1 MIGNQKRTT
10 QTVVYL
16 YQNNMALGHEH
27 IKAVYY
33 HPPDRLRVTENFT
46 TNSRQESKN
55 ERILK

>member
-1 MIGNQKRTT
+1 MTGNQKRTT

-46 TNSRQESKN
+46 TNSQLVNRK
-55 ERILK
+55 